1 MKKFL
6 FLLLFPMPL
15 TAQVYLWDENS
26 VHEYNQARDRLM
38 NDTMLDATDIVK
50 SGMYSG
56 YIAGTLDLGSG
67 ILFCPPRNVT
77 LNQAMDVAA
86 KHLKN
91 SPEARDKQASH
102 LVVDSF
108 INAWPCQKK

>member
-1 MKKFL
+1 MKN
-6 FLLLFPMPL
+6 LLLLLRLPML
-15 TAQVYLWDENS
+15 IIAQTYLWDGNS
-26 VHEYNQARDRLM
+26 VHEYNQARERLI
-38 NDTMLDATDIVK
+38 NDTLFDANDVVK
-50 SGMYSG
+50 SGTYSG
-56 YIAGTLDLGSG
+56 YIAGIFDLGSG

-91 SPEARDKQASH
+91 SAEARSKQASH

-108 INAWPCQKK
+108 TSA